1 MTKHLF
7 NFKISEPQD
16 PQCKEDIRVA
26 RILWFALGFISALV
40 VMFIAI
46 INE

>member
-7 NFKISEPQD
+7 DLKFSDPEE

-26 RILWFALGFISALV
+26 RILWFALGFIAAV
-40 VMFIAI
+40 VFIYLTLP
-46 INE
+46 

>member
-7 NFKISEPQD
+7 DLKFSVPEE

-26 RILWFALGFISALV
+26 RILWFALGFIFALV
-40 VMFIAI
+40 LMYFTQP
-46 INE
+46 